1 MPLNEFLGRQENRR
15 RSARVRLWT
24 EYRPSGVTY
33 AVVAKLADALG
44 LEPGGGP
51 FEGQAPY
58 RFESDLPHTKP

>member
-1 MPLNEFLGRQENRR
+1 VPLNEFRGTPENRR
-15 RSARVRLWT
+15 RPAQSPYPGLGGA
-24 EYRPSGVTY
+24 SY

-58 RFESDLPHTKP
+58 RFESDLPHTIP